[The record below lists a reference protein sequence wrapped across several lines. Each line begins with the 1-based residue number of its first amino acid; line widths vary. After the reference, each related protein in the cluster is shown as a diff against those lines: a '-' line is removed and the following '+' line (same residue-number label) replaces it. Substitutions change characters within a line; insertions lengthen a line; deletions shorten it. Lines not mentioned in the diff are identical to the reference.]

1 VTFRLSDE
9 SRVGLFEPADTRQ
22 VAFRR
27 VAESQLAKLRN
38 LGGLSPA
45 TSDVLDEL
53 GWRTSVS
60 SSFLEP
66 RHGANVSVVG
76 HAVTIRYLPERHHLH
91 SSGNEAAETR
101 LAHHVLFRLAK
112 PGDVMVV
119 DASGCGQVSVMGG
132 LAATAAVRAG
142 LAGAIV
148 DGGIRDVREVRSSKL
163 SVWSR
168 YVTPVT
174 GKHRLEAISINSPI
188 QCGGVQVRPGDLVIA
203 DESGVSFVPTELV
216 DQLLARLAEIASVET
231 AELQR
236 HRVASD

>member
-1 VTFRLSDE
+1 VTFRPSDE
-9 SRVGLFEPADTRQ
+9 SRVGLFEPDDTRQ
-22 VAFRR
+22 VPFRR
-27 VAESQLAKLRN
+27 VPERQLAKLRN
-38 LGGLSPA
+38 MGGLSPA
-45 TSDVLDEL
+45 ASDVLDEL
-53 GWRTSVS
+53 GWRTSVP

-76 HAVTIRYLPERHHLH
+76 HAVTIRYLPERRHLH
-91 SSGNEAAETR
+91 SRGNEVAETR

-132 LAATAAVRAG
+132 LAATAAVQAG

-148 DGGIRDVREVRSSKL
+148 DGGIRDIRDVRSSKL
-163 SVWSR
+163 CVWSR
-168 YVTPVT
+168 YVTPIT
-174 GKHRLEAISINSPI
+174 GKYRLEAVSINSPI

-216 DQLLARLAEIASVET
+216 DHLLARLVEIANDEAVE
-231 AELQR
+231 LKR
-236 HRVASD
+236 DRVASD